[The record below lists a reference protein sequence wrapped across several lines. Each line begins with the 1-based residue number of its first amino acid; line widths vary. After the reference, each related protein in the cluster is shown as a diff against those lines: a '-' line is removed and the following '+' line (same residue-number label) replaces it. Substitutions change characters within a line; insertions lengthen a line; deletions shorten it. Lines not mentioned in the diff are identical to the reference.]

1 MLKKK
6 SLNEIDEIGWGQGEE
21 KNSLAQ
27 PRLPPH
33 RSYWEQLRKRDEST
47 GRVRRAGRRARDS
60 DSLKC
65 RKQK

>member
-47 GRVRRAGRRARDS
+47 ESQEGW
-60 DSLKC
+60 
-65 RKQK
+65 QKSKRQ